1 MSTCVLKAI
10 FVVSV
15 PILPCLIPIF
25 GKRKPFLYFLFKVG
39 WLEQKIWEIL
49 CKPWAMVLN
58 GFSGKEPVRKSKM
71 FVFLRCLWTV
81 IRFQKHYST
90 RKGKHIDTR
99 DPYITGVKSKKDR
112 LVKNPKKNFPFSLK
126 ASAISS
132 TLLLLSM
139 CFEMYMSASSKQD
152 FHYISYLPF
161 PVNLINVNRVE
172 IYIRIR

>member
-1 MSTCVLKAI
+1 MSTWVLKAI

-25 GKRKPFLYFLFKVG
+25 GKRKPFSYFLFKVG
-39 WLEQKIWEIL
+39 RLEQKIQEIL
-49 CKPWAMVLN
+49 FKPWAMVLN
-58 GFSGKEPVRKSKM
+58 GFRGKEPVSKSKM
-71 FVFLRCLWTV
+71 IVFLKCFWTV
-81 IRFQKHYST
+81 IRFQKHYSA

-112 LVKNPKKNFPFSLK
+112 LVKNPNENLQFSLK
-126 ASAISS
+126 ASAFSS

>member
-1 MSTCVLKAI
+1 MLTWVLKAI

-39 WLEQKIWEIL
+39 WLEQKIRETL

-58 GFSGKEPVRKSKM
+58 GFSEKEPVSKRKM
-71 FVFLRCLWTV
+71 FVFLKCFWTV
-81 IRFQKHYST
+81 IHFQKHYST

-112 LVKNPKKNFPFSLK
+112 LVKNLKENLQFSLI
-126 ASAISS
+126 ASAFSS

-152 FHYISYLPF
+152 FHYISYQPF
-161 PVNLINVNRVE
+161 PVNLINVNRVGV
-172 IYIRIR
+172 YIRIR